1 MSDDTNKNVPKFIVA
16 LFTFD
21 EDMNYTIEIIDAKQH
36 FVKII
41 GHVDYVHQDIVVLQ
55 LPAWRPGRY
64 QLANYAK
71 NVRKFEVFNT
81 QHQKLTFKKLAKDA
95 WQIDTKGQKSFWFQY
110 EYYANQYDAG
120 ASFVNNEQLYIN
132 PVNCFMYLH
141 NKQDEPFTVKL
152 LVPEDYQIACQLPVK
167 DFTLYANSFDELAD
181 SPFIASAQLH
191 HHAFKYQQSYIHFW
205 FMGKH
210 PYHGLALQKLQNDT
224 LAYTALQH
232 KIFGEFPCTDYHFLY
247 HIMPTPFRHGVEHAN
262 STVINMGFLPD
273 TFLPEFTD
281 DLLAI
286 SAHELFHLWNIKRL
300 RPAEMWPYDFT
311 KENYSTLGYVY
322 EGVTTYYGDVT
333 LLRSGVWDFNTYAAS
348 LSSDLTRH
356 YNNEGR
362 FNYSVAESSFDTWL
376 DGYEPGIPGRKVSIY
391 IEGCLAALV
400 ADILILNHT
409 NGKYRLDDAL
419 KILYNQCYKQ
429 HKGYTEADYRQA
441 LTKVSGYDFTTYF
454 DDLIHG
460 KGMWDKHLHD
470 ALKLIG
476 CELHFAVKDN
486 QTLVTFK
493 KLAEPTLD
501 QQKLFEIWAS

>member
-1 MSDDTNKNVPKFIVA
+1 
-16 LFTFD
+16 
-21 EDMNYTIEIIDAKQH
+21 MNYTIKIIDAKQH

-41 GHVDYVHQDIVVLQ
+41 GYVDYVHQDIVVLQ

-71 NVRKFEVFNT
+71 NIRKFEVFNAKRQT
-81 QHQKLTFKKLAKDA
+81 LTFKKLAKDA
-95 WQIDTKGQKSFWFQY
+95 WEIDTKGQKSFWFQY

-132 PVNCFMYLH
+132 PVNCFMYLRD
-141 NKQDEPFTVKL
+141 KQDEPFTVKL
-152 LVPEDYQIACQLPVK
+152 LVPENYQIACQLPVK
-167 DFTLYANSFDELAD
+167 DFTLYAGSFDELAD
-181 SPFIASAQLH
+181 SPFIASAQLQ
-191 HHAFKYQQSYIHFW
+191 HHAFNFNQSIIHFW

-210 PYHGLALQKLQNDT
+210 PFYGLALQQLQNNT
-224 LAYTALQH
+224 LAYATFQS
-232 KIFGEFPCTDYHFLY
+232 KIFGEFPCANYHFMY

-262 STVINMGFLPD
+262 STVINLGFLPD

-286 SAHELFHLWNIKRL
+286 SSHELFHLWNIKRL
-300 RPAEMWPYDFT
+300 RPADMWPYDFT

-322 EGVTTYYGDVT
+322 EGVTTYYGDLA
-333 LLRSGVWDFNTYAAS
+333 LLRSGVWDFNTYAAG
-348 LSSDLTRH
+348 LSSDLTKH

-362 FNYSVAESSFDTWL
+362 FNYSLAESSFDTWL

-409 NGKYRLDDAL
+409 GGKHRLDDAL
-419 KILYNQCYKQ
+419 RLLYNQCFKQ
-429 HKGYTEADYRQA
+429 HKGYNEADYKQA
-441 LTKVSGYDFTTYF
+441 LTQVSGYDFTNYF
-454 DDLIHG
+454 NDLIHG
-460 KGMWDKHLHD
+460 KGMWDKYLQD
-470 ALKLIG
+470 ALELIG
-476 CELHFAVKDN
+476 CALHFAVKEN
-486 QTLVTFK
+486 QVWVTIK

-501 QQKLFEIWAS
+501 QQKLFEIWAT